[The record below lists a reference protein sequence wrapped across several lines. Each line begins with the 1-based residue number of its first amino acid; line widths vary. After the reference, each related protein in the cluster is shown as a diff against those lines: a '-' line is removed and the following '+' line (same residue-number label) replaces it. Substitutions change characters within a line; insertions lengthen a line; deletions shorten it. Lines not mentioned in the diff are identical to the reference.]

1 MDEEVKP
8 IFNLRSLKAEDVP
21 ELFSLTIKNKDYLGK
36 FLNWLKA
43 DYKIDDTVKFISES
57 IQKEK
62 EGKMLIY
69 AVMMENKIVGI
80 VDLHAINQDKN
91 AEIGYWVDQDMQG
104 KGIATNAT
112 KIIIKEGFEK
122 LNLQRIGLRCAVE
135 NTKSSAIPKRLGFTK
150 EGVLRQATFCNNRFL
165 DMEIW
170 SLLTEEW
177 EDEL

>member
-1 MDEEVKP
+1 
-8 IFNLRSLKAEDVP
+8 
-21 ELFSLTIKNKDYLGK
+21 
-36 FLNWLKA
+36 
-43 DYKIDDTVKFISES
+43 
-57 IQKEK
+57 
-62 EGKMLIY
+62 MLIY

-170 SLLTEEW
+170 SLLKEEW